1 MGQRDR
7 PGVDGLFCQEREWE
21 REIVRRKRGGQG
33 CGTGAAPPQPARVSC
48 MPCGAGSARAD
59 SEERAPHSNA
69 VGGPSIRAGL
79 RMAPASS
86 VQWQAE
92 SAVRGVEDLL
102 TCLPVREE
110 EHEKWTDARWKGSE
124 NYSQTSCIFLVIVS
138 RKQRTKSK
146 IKNKDQA
153 KAFEVSIDVVPECV
167 CILLNGPPIEL
178 CIQFY
183 TTKSIHQIPSCQRL
197 SIKAYRKEIKQI
209 KKFCTNNACTSWN
222 RT

>member
-1 MGQRDR
+1 MILWIIVLGGGKR
-7 PGVDGLFCQEREWE
+7 RESDAS
-21 REIVRRKRGGQG
+21 I
-33 CGTGAAPPQPARVSC
+33 GAADGGVVGFALLGQNKT
-48 MPCGAGSARAD
+48 
-59 SEERAPHSNA
+59 NA
-69 VGGPSIRAGL
+69 
-79 RMAPASS
+79 
-86 VQWQAE
+86 
-92 SAVRGVEDLL
+92 
-102 TCLPVREE
+102 
-110 EHEKWTDARWKGSE
+110 
-124 NYSQTSCIFLVIVS
+124 QTSCIFLVIVS

-209 KKFCTNNACTSWN
+209 KKVLHKQCLHILESDLKYGSPIHIAVTPAHSN
-222 RT
+222 RCYYLTKA

>member
-1 MGQRDR
+1 MRGS
-7 PGVDGLFCQEREWE
+7 GVPSDAWAAVAKPVRGSGGIEFGGDLLS
-21 REIVRRKRGGQG
+21 IVEDAG
-33 CGTGAAPPQPARVSC
+33 PP
-48 MPCGAGSARAD
+48 
-59 SEERAPHSNA
+59 
-69 VGGPSIRAGL
+69 AGL
-79 RMAPASS
+79 GMAPASS
-86 VQWQAE
+86 AQWQAE

-110 EHEKWTDARWKGSE
+110 EHEKWTDGRWKGSG
-124 NYSQTSCIFLVIVS
+124 NNAQTSCIFLVIVS

-209 KKFCTNNACTSWN
+209 KKVLHKQCLHILESDLKYGSPIHIAVTPAHSN
-222 RT
+222 RCYYLTKA